1 MRPVEGKSFSFTVPG
16 LFTQEK
22 YKNLILEPFYGI
34 HDSRYMMYWLSMSE
48 PAFREYKQAVE
59 AEETWENDTRQAYC
73 GYGIIG

>member
-48 PAFREYKQAVE
+48 PDFR
-59 AEETWENDTRQAYC
+59 
-73 GYGIIG
+73 